1 MIPRKFVSGF
11 LGGCAGALAL
21 CSAADAGSLGS
32 VEGMPFFGRPYP
44 YGYVYH
50 RPPVE
55 CYEIRPVETP
65 EGPKLMETWICDSP
79 VSARY

>member
-1 MIPRKFVSGF
+1 MVPNRIVAGIFSAC
-11 LGGCAGALAL
+11 LCASVFAP
-21 CSAADAGSLGS
+21 AADARSLGS

-50 RPPVE
+50 RPPAE
-55 CYEIRPVETP
+55 CYDIRPVDTP
-65 EGPKLMETWICDSP
+65 DGPKLMLTWICDIP